1 MFNIGMSE
9 LILIFV
15 VALLVFGPKRLPE
28 LGKSLGR
35 AMHEFKKATNEFKDS
50 LETEV
55 GTASIKEELLKQQRE
70 IQSKLAAIGTENTKP
85 ETEEE
90 YARQSETKSEDKAE
104 TSTEAAAAPADEP
117 QREKLEASK
126 THAG

>member
-1 MFNIGMSE
+1 MLNLGMGE
-9 LILIFV
+9 LILIFI

-55 GTASIKEELLKQQRE
+55 GTAQIKEELLKQQKE
-70 IQSKLAAIGTENTKP
+70 IQSGLAAIGAADTKP
-85 ETEEE
+85 ETEEA
-90 YARQSETKSEDKAE
+90 YARSAEQKAGGASAPESITTAEDKKPE
-104 TSTEAAAAPADEP
+104 TPEAPKSNA
-117 QREKLEASK
+117 
-126 THAG
+126 